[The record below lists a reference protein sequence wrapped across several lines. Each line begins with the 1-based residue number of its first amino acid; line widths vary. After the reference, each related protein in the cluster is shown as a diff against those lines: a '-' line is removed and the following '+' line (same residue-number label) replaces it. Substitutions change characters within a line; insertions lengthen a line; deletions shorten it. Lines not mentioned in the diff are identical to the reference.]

1 MGIDDRN
8 RAAAESKASPKAGDA
23 QDGTRVAPVLV
34 CSHIR
39 STLLVGSL
47 KALRDRGHG
56 ERYRSN
62 VGAAFYERL
71 LTMGA
76 PTWLEIAIAET
87 HYGACD
93 ALALSATEIMQ
104 IGAAVVPVQVSGIDV
119 VFRAAKIGGANPWTV
134 LHNARRYWSR
144 MYEGSS
150 IVVIEKGPKDAHVE
164 ISAQPLARSNYW
176 RTGLRGILLTLGNA
190 LSEKA
195 YVRELPR
202 TAPDTAK
209 YALAWV

>member
-1 MGIDDRN
+1 LGIVDRN
-8 RAAAESKASPKAGDA
+8 RAAESKASAPTGHA
-23 QDGTRVAPVLV
+23 QDGAPASPALP

-56 ERYRSN
+56 DRYRAH
-62 VGAAFYERL
+62 VGAAYYERI
-71 LTMGA
+71 LTTGA

-93 ALALSATEIMQ
+93 ALALPASEIMQ

-119 VFRAAKIGGANPWTV
+119 VFRAARIGGANPWTV

-144 MYEGSS
+144 MYEGSA

-164 ISAQPLARSNYW
+164 ISAQPLARSHYW
-176 RTGLRGILLTLGNA
+176 RTGLRGILQTLGNA
-190 LSEKA
+190 LSERA

-202 TAPDTAK
+202 PSPDTAK

>member
-1 MGIDDRN
+1 LGIDDRN
-8 RAAAESKASPKAGDA
+8 RAAESKAGVPAAEAQGGTQAG
-23 QDGTRVAPVLV
+23 PVLV

-56 ERYRSN
+56 DRYRAH
-62 VGAAFYERL
+62 VGAAFYERI

-76 PTWLEIAIAET
+76 PAWLEIGIAET
-87 HYGACD
+87 HYSACD
-93 ALALSATEIMQ
+93 ALGLSATEIMQ

-119 VFRAAKIGGANPWTV
+119 VFRAARIGGANPWTV

-150 IVVIEKGPKDAHVE
+150 IVVLEKGPKDAHVE

-176 RTGLRGILLTLGNA
+176 RTGLRGILQTLGNA

-202 TAPDTAK
+202 TASDTAK